1 MSSKTSLSGSLEF
14 LGFVDL
20 LQLLGSNGSSG
31 VLRLQSKYAPAPGV
45 VYFSNGNPIDAANA
59 SKKGLEALFSF
70 FGWVE
75 GEFNFNKD
83 TIERKKIIKNSRMEV
98 ILDGLKKL
106 DDGIV
111 EKLGPE
117 TLVKT
122 VTDKSGGSSLPLIK
136 GPLIDY
142 NYVVDEEEF
151 YEGSKIVE
159 EGKHGNWIWVILD
172 GMVDIVKETP
182 DGPFT
187 VVKIGAGAFIG
198 GMASFL
204 LDGHV
209 RSASA
214 VAAGK
219 VQLGVLDSQRIASE
233 YARMSSSL
241 KDLLRTLD
249 NRLTLVTNSIV
260 DIHLKK
266 DRLSEFV
273 NEKKQII
280 KQGAKEERLFEI
292 TDGNAYLV
300 RTTDNEQI
308 ALAELG
314 PGDYYGHFPFL
325 DLGHEPYSASV
336 YGTENIEVRELDVE
350 SIQKEYEKLSST
362 FRNIIENITTS
373 ISVTTMLACEQKKKN
388 KKK

>member
-1 MSSKTSLSGSLEF
+1 MNSKTSLSGSLEF

-31 VLRLQSKYAPAPGV
+31 VLRLQSKYAPAPGI

-59 SKKGLEALFSF
+59 PKKGLEALYSF
-70 FGWVE
+70 FGWSE
-75 GEFNFNKD
+75 GEFNFNQD

-122 VTDKSGGSSLPLIK
+122 VSDKSGGSSLPLIK
-136 GPLIDY
+136 GPLVDY

-151 YEGSKIVE
+151 YEGTKIVE

-187 VVKIGAGAFIG
+187 IVKIGTGAFIG

-204 LDGHV
+204 LEGHV

-219 VQLGVLDSQRIASE
+219 VQLGVLDSQRIAGE
-233 YARMSSSL
+233 YARMSSGL
-241 KDLLRTLD
+241 KDLLKTLD

-260 DIHLKK
+260 DIYLKK
-266 DRLSEFV
+266 DRLNEFV
-273 NEKKQII
+273 HEKKQII

-300 RTTDNEQI
+300 RTVDNEQV

-314 PGDYYGHFPFL
+314 PGDFYGYFPFL

-336 YGTENIEVRELDVE
+336 YGTENIEVRELDIG
-350 SIQKEYEKLSST
+350 SIQKEYEQLSSA

-373 ISVTTMLACEQKKKN
+373 ISVTTMLACEQQKKN